1 MRDSRRSRLVLTLL
15 LVVATGLVTLEV
27 RRAESSTLGA
37 LRDSGSAVF
46 GPIERASAAV
56 WEPIASLVD
65 GRSQGERIEALR
77 RENARLR
84 AQLRSSRLA
93 RKQAGELSELRA
105 LAGRGRY
112 RIVPAE
118 VVAVRGA
125 GAFEHTATI
134 DVGARD
140 GVEADMTVVSADGLV
155 GRIVHVGTWTS
166 RVLLATDSS
175 SRVGARLEASNEIG
189 IVRGRGSSEMRLRM
203 LDVRAGVEPGHRLVT
218 FGSQGST
225 PYVPGVPIG
234 TVTSVQQRPGSVTP
248 NASVRPFV
256 DFSTLDLVGVV
267 VRTPRQ
273 KPRDS
278 VLPPKPTQRPRS
290 SPEPASTAGT
300 GSAAGT
306 AASDR
311 GVGS

>member
-15 LVVATGLVTLEV
+15 LVVATGMVTLDI

-46 GPIERASAAV
+46 GPIERASAAAV
-56 WEPIASLVD
+56 ESIASLLD
-65 GRSQGERIEALR
+65 GRPQQERVEALR
-77 RENARLR
+77 QENARLR
-84 AQLRSSRLA
+84 AQLRSNRLA
-93 RKQAGELSELRA
+93 REQAGELAELRD

-112 RIVPAE
+112 RIVPGE
-118 VVAVRGA
+118 VVAVRGM

-140 GVEADMTVVSADGLV
+140 GIEANMTVVSADGLV
-155 GRIVHVGTWTS
+155 GRIVHVGTSTS
-166 RVLLATDSS
+166 RVLLVTDSS

-189 IVRGRGSSEMRLRM
+189 IVRGRGSSEMRLAM
-203 LDVRAGVEPGHRLVT
+203 LDVRAGVKPGRRLVT
-218 FGSQGST
+218 FGSQGGA

-248 NASVRPFV
+248 RASVRPFV

-273 KPRDS
+273 DPRDS
-278 VLPPKPTQRPRS
+278 VLPPEPNRPRS
-290 SPEPASTAGT
+290 SPGPAGTAG
-300 GSAAGT
+300 AASMTGT

-311 GVGS
+311 GPGR